1 MSWFAGPKSCPAVL
15 FCRPISAGH
24 VMSQSISTAAVRQP
38 GYARQSLRPRL
49 LHLGCGAF
57 HRAHQAVYADELAS
71 QHDSDWGYC
80 EVSLSDASG
89 TIAALKQQDL
99 LYSVS
104 DMDAQGWHCRVLG
117 VFCQALSLPDD
128 GLAAVLEA
136 LAHPELAIV
145 TLTVT
150 EKGYCHQPASGQLQL
165 DHPAILHDAA
175 HPLQPQS
182 APALLLAGLRLRR
195 QRGLPAF
202 AVLSCDNM
210 PSNGEI
216 TRQVLI
222 QLAVL
227 QGDAEMGDWVAQQ
240 VACPSCMVD
249 CIVPMV
255 GEATRSHIRVLLGG
269 VDDPA
274 GVACEPFR
282 QWVIQDHFP
291 QGRPAW
297 ERVGVQLVA
306 DVRPFEEMKLR
317 MLNGSH
323 SFLAYLGYLAGYV
336 HISDCMQDVALLALT
351 RHLMLHE
358 QAVTLE
364 DCPQPAADYAAS
376 LLQRFQNPALPHRT
390 WQIAMDGTQKL
401 PQRMLEPIRVHLARG
416 SRFDCLALGLA
427 AWMCY
432 VSGIDEQGRQI
443 DVRDPLAADI
453 AVLLET
459 RGSALSQVQ
468 ALLQLEQVFGADLP
482 RNAQFVTVL
491 THYVQLLQQDGAKA
505 CITRLSIELG
515 CTIHAG

>member
-1 MSWFAGPKSCPAVL
+1 
-15 FCRPISAGH
+15 
-24 VMSQSISTAAVRQP
+24 MSQPISTAAVPQP
-38 GYARQSLRPRL
+38 GYARQVLRPRL

-57 HRAHQAVYADELAS
+57 HRAHQAVYAEELANK
-71 QHDSDWGYC
+71 HGSDWGYV

-89 TIAALKQQDL
+89 SIAALKQQDL

-104 DMDAQGWHCRVLG
+104 DMDAQGWHCRVIG
-117 VFCQALSLPDD
+117 VVCQALSLPDD

-136 LAHPELAIV
+136 LAQPDLAIV
-145 TLTVT
+145 TLTIT
-150 EKGYCHQPASGQLQL
+150 EKGYCHLPASGQLQP
-165 DHPAILHDAA
+165 DHPAILHDLAC
-175 HPLQPQS
+175 PWQPQS
-182 APALLLAGLRLRR
+182 APGLLLAGLRLRR
-195 QRGLPAF
+195 QRSLPAF

-210 PSNGEI
+210 PANGAI
-216 TRQVLI
+216 TRQVLW
-222 QLAVL
+222 QLAAL
-227 QGDAEMGDWVAQQ
+227 QGDREMADWVAQQ
-240 VACPSCMVD
+240 LACPSSMVD

-255 GEATRSHIRVLLGG
+255 SAQTRSHIRALLGG

-282 QWVIQDHFP
+282 QWVIEDHFP

-297 ERVGVQLVA
+297 EKVGAQLVA

-336 HISDCMQDVALLALT
+336 HISDCMQDAALLALT

-364 DCPQPAADYAAS
+364 HCPLPAADYAAS
-376 LLQRFQNPALPHRT
+376 LLQRFQNPALQHRT

-401 PQRMLEPIRVHLARG
+401 PQRMLDPIRVHLVRG

-432 VSGIDEQGRQI
+432 VSGNDEQGRPI

-453 AVLLET
+453 AARLAKCD
-459 RGSALSQVQ
+459 SAMSQVQ
-468 ALLQLEQVFGADLP
+468 ALLQLEQVFGTDLP
-482 RNAQFVTVL
+482 RNAQFVAVL
-491 THYVQLLQQDGAKA
+491 THDVQLLQQHGAKA
-505 CITRLSIELG
+505 CIARLCAKIDRAFSQPG
-515 CTIHAG
+515 YDVAAGLAD